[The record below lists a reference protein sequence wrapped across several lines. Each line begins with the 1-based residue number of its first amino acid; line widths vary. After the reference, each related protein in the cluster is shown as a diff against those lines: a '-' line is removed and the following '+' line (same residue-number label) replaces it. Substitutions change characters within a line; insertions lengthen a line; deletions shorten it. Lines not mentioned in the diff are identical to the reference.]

1 MAPTESAASA
11 AETGIPN
18 GTGAPDRVPD
28 RSLDR
33 SLDRALAAELWQ
45 GCDAARCGL
54 TRDEFEQI
62 LVDAGTAQH
71 FGLAEASNATSA
83 TPRQQAAF
91 FRSLCVADLALA
103 RACAR
108 GNERAWEQFIAVYR
122 QPLTRAAI
130 AITGSETLGRDLA
143 DQLYAELYGL
153 NVREG
158 QRRCPLLS
166 YRGRGSLMGWLR
178 TTLAQRHVDHYR
190 RTHREEP
197 LWHSNDADEFDAPA
211 PDPLPQTPARELSL
225 LERAIE
231 QAVSGCDAEERYLLA
246 AYYLDEKTLLE
257 IGRVL
262 GVHEA
267 TVSRRL
273 HRAADQIR
281 KQILK
286 TLQRSGMSRRAAQE
300 AMGADARDLE
310 VNLKKLLQNSQSEAF
325 QEQAA
330 S

>member
-1 MAPTESAASA
+1 MAPTESAGSA
-11 AETGIPN
+11 AETAIPN
-18 GTGAPDRVPD
+18 GTGAPDGVPD

-33 SLDRALAAELWQ
+33 TLAAELWH
-45 GCDAARCGL
+45 GCGAAGWGL

-62 LVDAGTAQH
+62 LLDAGTAQH
-71 FGLAEASNATSA
+71 FGLAEAPDVNPA
-83 TPRQQAAF
+83 TPKQQSVF
-91 FRSLCVADLALA
+91 FRSLRVADLALA

-108 GNERAWEQFIAVYR
+108 GNEHAWEHFIAVYR

-153 NVREG
+153 SVRDG

-190 RTHREEP
+190 RTRREEP
-197 LWHSNDADEFDAPA
+197 IEEFDAPA
-211 PDPLPQTPARELSL
+211 PAPLPQTAARELSL
-225 LERAIE
+225 LEQAIE
-231 QAVSGCDAEERYLLA
+231 QAVSSRDAEERFLLA
-246 AYYLDEKTLLE
+246 AYYLDEQTLLE
-257 IGRVL
+257 IARVL

-273 HRAADQIR
+273 RRAADQIR

-286 TLQRSGMSRRAAQE
+286 SLERNGMSRRAAQE
-300 AMGADARDLE
+300 AMGADPRDIE

>member
-11 AETGIPN
+11 VETGIPN
-18 GTGAPDRVPD
+18 GTGAPNCV
-28 RSLDR
+28 LDPG
-33 SLDRALAAELWQ
+33 LAAELWRA
-45 GCDAARCGL
+45 CDAARWGL

-62 LVDAGTAQH
+62 LVDAGTAQN
-71 FGLAEASNATSA
+71 FGLAEAPNATPA
-83 TPRQQAAF
+83 TPKQQAAF
-91 FRSLCVADLALA
+91 FHSLCVTDFALA

-108 GNERAWEQFIAVYR
+108 GNERAWEHFIAVFR

-130 AITGSETLGRDLA
+130 AITGSDTLGRDLA

-190 RTHREEP
+190 RTRREEP
-197 LWHSNDADEFDAPA
+197 LRRTNDVEEFDEPA
-211 PDPLPQTPARELSL
+211 PDPPPQTPARELSL

-231 QAVSGCDAEERYLLA
+231 QVVSGRQAEERYLLA
-246 AYYLDEKTLLE
+246 AYYLDGQTLLE
-257 IGRVL
+257 IARVL

-273 HRAADQIR
+273 HRTADQIR

-286 TLQRSGMSRRAAQE
+286 DLQRHGMSRRAAE
-300 AMGADARDLE
+300 ETMGADPRDLE
-310 VNLKKLLQNSQSEAF
+310 VNLKKLLQNSQSDAF
-325 QEQAA
+325 HEQAA

>member
-1 MAPTESAASA
+1 MAPTESVAGA
-11 AETGIPN
+11 AEPGVPN
-18 GTGAPDRVPD
+18 GAAGPDCVPD
-28 RSLDR
+28 RGLD
-33 SLDRALAAELWQ
+33 SALAAELWR
-45 GCDAARCGL
+45 GCDAGSWGL

-62 LVDAGTAQH
+62 LLDAGTAQN
-71 FGLAEASNATSA
+71 FGLTETAALVPVT
-83 TPRQQAAF
+83 RKQQMNF
-91 FRSLCVADLALA
+91 FRNLCVGDLALA

-108 GNERAWEQFIAVYR
+108 GNERAWEHFIAVYR

-153 NVREG
+153 NMRDG

-190 RTHREEP
+190 RTRHEEP
-197 LWHSNDADEFDAPA
+197 IDNFDAPA
-211 PDPLPQTPARELSL
+211 PDPPPQTTARELSQ
-225 LERAIE
+225 LEQAIE
-231 QAVSGCDAEERYLLA
+231 HAVSGRDAEDRYLLA
-246 AYYLDEKTLLE
+246 AYYLDGRTLLE
-257 IGRVL
+257 IARVL

-273 HRAADQIR
+273 RRAEKEIR

-286 TLQRSGMSRRAAQE
+286 HLQRQGMSRRAAEE
-300 AMGADARDLE
+300 AMGAAARDLE

>member
-1 MAPTESAASA
+1 MAPTESAANA
-11 AETGIPN
+11 AENEIPK
-18 GTGAPDRVPD
+18 GTGAPDCAPNGNLD
-28 RSLDR
+28 HKLDR
-33 SLDRALAAELWQ
+33 DLAAELWKS
-45 GCDAARCGL
+45 CDAARWGL
-54 TRDEFEQI
+54 SRDEFEQI
-62 LVDAGTAQH
+62 LVGAGTAQN
-71 FGLAEASNATSA
+71 FGLAAASNATPA
-83 TPRQQAAF
+83 TPKQQAAF
-91 FRSLCVADLALA
+91 FRSLCVADFALA

-108 GNERAWEQFIAVYR
+108 GNESAWEHFVTVYR

-158 QRRCPLLS
+158 ARRCPLLS

-190 RTHREEP
+190 RTRREEP
-197 LWHSNDADEFDAPA
+197 LEELDAPA
-211 PDPLPQTPARELSL
+211 PDPVPQTTARELSL

-231 QAVSGCDAEERYLLA
+231 EAVSSRDAEERYLLA
-246 AYYLDEKTLLE
+246 AYYLDERTLLE
-257 IGRVL
+257 MGRVL

-273 HRAADQIR
+273 HRAEKEIR

-286 TLQRSGMSRRAAQE
+286 QLQRGGMSRRAAEE

>member
-1 MAPTESAASA
+1 MAPTESVASA

-18 GTGAPDRVPD
+18 GTAA
-28 RSLDR
+28 
-33 SLDRALAAELWQ
+33 LDRALADELWR
-45 GCDAARCGL
+45 GCDAAGWGL

-62 LVDAGTAQH
+62 LLDAGTARN
-71 FGLAEASNATSA
+71 FGLAEVSIA
-83 TPRQQAAF
+83 TPATPKQQAAF
-91 FRSLCVADLALA
+91 FRGLCVADLALA

-108 GNERAWEQFIAVYR
+108 GNERAWEHFVAVYR

-143 DQLYAELYGL
+143 EQLYAELYGL
-153 NVREG
+153 NMREG

-166 YRGRGSLMGWLR
+166 YRGRGSLMAWLR

-190 RTHREEP
+190 RTRREEP
-197 LWHSNDADEFDAPA
+197 IEGFDAPA
-211 PDPLPQTPARELSL
+211 PDPPPQTPSRELSL
-225 LERAIE
+225 LERSIE
-231 QAVSGCDAEERYLLA
+231 QAVSGRDAEDRYLLA
-246 AYYLDEKTLLE
+246 AYYLDGQTLLG
-257 IGRVL
+257 IARVL

-267 TVSRRL
+267 TVSRKLR
-273 HRAADQIR
+273 RAADQIR
-281 KQILK
+281 KQILRN
-286 TLQRSGMSRRAAQE
+286 LECNGMSRRAAQE
-300 AMGADARDLE
+300 AMGADPRDLE

>member
-1 MAPTESAASA
+1 MAPTESVASA
-11 AETGIPN
+11 AEPGIPN
-18 GTGAPDRVPD
+18 GTGAPDCVP
-28 RSLDR
+28 DR
-33 SLDRALAAELWQ
+33 SLDRALATELWRS
-45 GCDAARCGL
+45 CDAAGWGL
-54 TRDEFEQI
+54 TRDEFDQI
-62 LVDAGTAQH
+62 LLDAATAQN
-71 FGLAEASNATSA
+71 FGLPEAALA
-83 TPRQQAAF
+83 TPKQQKTF
-91 FRSLCVADLALA
+91 FHGLCVADLALA

-108 GNERAWEQFIAVYR
+108 GNERAWEYFIAVYR

-143 DQLYAELYGL
+143 EQLYAELYGL

-190 RTHREEP
+190 RTRREEP
-197 LWHSNDADEFDAPA
+197 IEEFDAPA
-211 PDPLPQTPARELSL
+211 PDPPPRTPPRELSL

-231 QAVSGCDAEERYLLA
+231 QTVSARIAEERYLLA
-246 AYYLDEKTLLE
+246 AYYLDGQTLLE
-257 IGRVL
+257 MACVL

-273 HRAADQIR
+273 HRAEKEIR

-286 TLQRSGMSRRAAQE
+286 HLERSGMSRPAAEE
-300 AMGADARDLE
+300 ALGADPRDLE

>member
-1 MAPTESAASA
+1 MAPTESAGSA
-11 AETGIPN
+11 DETGIPS
-18 GTGAPDRVPD
+18 GTGAPDCV
-28 RSLDR
+28 LD
-33 SLDRALAAELWQ
+33 SALADELWH
-45 GCDAARCGL
+45 GCDAVRWGL

-62 LVDAGTAQH
+62 LLDAGTAQN
-71 FGLAEASNATSA
+71 FGLPEATTATQSQEK
-83 TPRQQAAF
+83 TF
-91 FRSLCVADLALA
+91 FRGLCVADLALA

-108 GNERAWEQFIAVYR
+108 GNERAWEHFLAVYR

-153 NVREG
+153 SVRDG

-190 RTHREEP
+190 RTRREEP
-197 LWHSNDADEFDAPA
+197 IEELDAPA
-211 PDPLPQTPARELSL
+211 PDPLSQTPARELSL
-225 LERAIE
+225 LEQAIE
-231 QAVSGCDAEERYLLA
+231 QAVSSRDAEERFLLA
-246 AYYLDEKTLLE
+246 AYYLDEQTLLE

-273 HRAADQIR
+273 HRATGQIR

-286 TLQRSGMSRRAAQE
+286 NLQRNGMSRRAAQE
-300 AMGADARDLE
+300 AMGADPRDLE

>member
-11 AETGIPN
+11 AETGTPN
-18 GTGAPDRVPD
+18 GTGTPDCVPN
-28 RSLDR
+28 R

-45 GCDAARCGL
+45 GCDAAGWGL
-54 TRDEFEQI
+54 TRGEFEQI
-62 LVDAGTAQH
+62 LVDAGTAQN
-71 FGLAEASNATSA
+71 FGLAEDSNATPA
-83 TPRQQAAF
+83 TTKQQAAF

-103 RACAR
+103 RACAS
-108 GNERAWEQFIAVYR
+108 GSERAWEHFIAVYR

-130 AITGSETLGRDLA
+130 AITSSETLGRDLA

-190 RTHREEP
+190 RTRREEP
-197 LWHSNDADEFDAPA
+197 IEELDAPA
-211 PDPLPQTPARELSL
+211 PNPLPQMPARELSL
-225 LERAIE
+225 LELAIE
-231 QAVSGCDAEERYLLA
+231 EAVRSRDAEDCYLLA
-246 AYYLDEKTLLE
+246 AYYLDEQTLLE

-273 HRAADQIR
+273 HRTTDQIR

-286 TLQRSGMSRRAAQE
+286 NLQRCGMSRRQAQE
-300 AMGADARDLE
+300 AMGADSRDLE

>member
-11 AETGIPN
+11 AETAIPN
-18 GTGAPDRVPD
+18 GTGAPDCVP
-28 RSLDR
+28 DR
-33 SLDRALAAELWQ
+33 SLDRALAAELWR
-45 GCDAARCGL
+45 GCDAARWGL

-62 LVDAGTAQH
+62 LVDAGTAQN
-71 FGLAEASNATSA
+71 FGLAEASNATPA
-83 TPRQQAAF
+83 TPKQQAVF
-91 FRSLCVADLALA
+91 FRSLCVADFALA

-108 GNERAWEQFIAVYR
+108 GNERAWEHLVAAYR

-130 AITGSETLGRDLA
+130 AITGSETLGCDLA

-190 RTHREEP
+190 RTRREEP
-197 LWHSNDADEFDAPA
+197 IEELDSPA
-211 PDPLPQTPARELSL
+211 PEPLPQTPARELSL

-231 QAVSGCDAEERYLLA
+231 QAVSSCNAEERYLLA
-246 AYYLDEKTLLE
+246 AYYLDGQTLLE
-257 IGRVL
+257 IARVL

-273 HRAADQIR
+273 HRTADQIR

-286 TLQRSGMSRRAAQE
+286 NLQRRGMSRRAAQE

>member
-1 MAPTESAASA
+1 MAPTESVAGAAQT
-11 AETGIPN
+11 EIPTGS
-18 GTGAPDRVPD
+18 GVPGRISD
-28 RSLDR
+28 FVLDP
-33 SLDRALAAELWQ
+33 ALAAELWQ
-45 GCDAARCGL
+45 GCNMAHWGL
-54 TRDEFEQI
+54 TRGEFEQI
-62 LVDAGTAQH
+62 LVDAGTAQN
-71 FGLAEASNATSA
+71 FGSAEISST
-83 TPRQQAAF
+83 TPTAKQQAAF
-91 FRSLCVADLALA
+91 FRGLCVADFALA

-108 GNERAWEQFIAVYR
+108 GNERAWEHFIAVYR

-143 DQLYAELYGL
+143 EQLYAELYGM

-158 QRRCPLLS
+158 RRRCPLLS

-190 RTHREEP
+190 RTRREEP
-197 LWHSNDADEFDAPA
+197 IEDLDAPA
-211 PDPLPQTPARELSL
+211 PHPLPQTPARELSL
-225 LERAIE
+225 LEQAIQE
-231 QAVSGCDAEERYLLA
+231 AVGGRDAEERYLLA
-246 AYYLDEKTLLE
+246 AYYLDGQTLLE
-257 IGRVL
+257 ISRVL

-281 KQILK
+281 KQVLK
-286 TLQRSGMSRRAAQE
+286 NLQRHGLSRRAAE
-300 AMGADARDLE
+300 ELLGAGRDVLGRDLE

>member
-1 MAPTESAASA
+1 MAPTESVASA
-11 AETGIPN
+11 AEPGIPN
-18 GTGAPDRVPD
+18 GTGAPDCVP
-28 RSLDR
+28 DR
-33 SLDRALAAELWQ
+33 SLDRALATELWRS
-45 GCDAARCGL
+45 CDAARWGL
-54 TRDEFEQI
+54 TRDEFDQI
-62 LVDAGTAQH
+62 LLDAATAQN
-71 FGLAEASNATSA
+71 FGLPEAALA
-83 TPRQQAAF
+83 TPKQQRTF
-91 FRSLCVADLALA
+91 FHGMCVADLALA

-108 GNERAWEQFIAVYR
+108 GNERAWEYFIAVYR

-130 AITGSETLGRDLA
+130 AISGSETLGRDLA
-143 DQLYAELYGL
+143 EQLYAELYGL

-166 YRGRGSLMGWLR
+166 YRGRGSLLGWLR

-190 RTHREEP
+190 RTRREEP
-197 LWHSNDADEFDAPA
+197 IEEFDAPA
-211 PDPLPQTPARELSL
+211 PDPPPQTLPRELSL

-231 QAVSGCDAEERYLLA
+231 QTVGGRQAEERYLLA
-246 AYYLDEKTLLE
+246 AYYLDGQTLLE
-257 IGRVL
+257 MARVL

-273 HRAADQIR
+273 HRAEKEIR

-286 TLQRSGMSRRAAQE
+286 HLQRSGMSRPAAEE
-300 AMGADARDLE
+300 ALGADPRDLE

>member
-1 MAPTESAASA
+1 MAPIESAA
-11 AETGIPN
+11 EVGIPN
-18 GTGAPDRVPD
+18 GTGAPDCVPN
-28 RSLDR
+28 RSLD
-33 SLDRALAAELWQ
+33 SALADELWR
-45 GCDAARCGL
+45 GCDAARWGL
-54 TRDEFEQI
+54 TREEFQQI

-71 FGLAEASNATSA
+71 FGLAGAASA
-83 TPRQQAAF
+83 TPATAKQQAAF
-91 FRSLCVADLALA
+91 FRGLCVADLALA

-108 GNERAWEQFIAVYR
+108 GNERAWERFIAVYR

-130 AITGSETLGRDLA
+130 AITGSDTLGRDLA

-153 NVREG
+153 DERDG

-178 TTLAQRHVDHYR
+178 TILAQRHVDHYR
-190 RTHREEP
+190 RTRREEP
-197 LWHSNDADEFDAPA
+197 IEEFDAPA
-211 PDPLPQTPARELSL
+211 PDPLPQTQARELSL
-225 LERAIE
+225 LEQAIA
-231 QAVSGCDAEERYLLA
+231 QAVSDRDAEERYLLA
-246 AYYLDEKTLLE
+246 AYYLDEQTLLE
-257 IGRVL
+257 IAHVL

-273 HRAADQIR
+273 HRATDQIR

-286 TLQRSGMSRRAAQE
+286 NLERYGMSRRAAQE
-300 AMGADARDLE
+300 AMGADARDVE

>member
-1 MAPTESAASA
+1 MAPTESVASA
-11 AETGIPN
+11 AEPGIPN
-18 GTGAPDRVPD
+18 GTGAPDCVP
-28 RSLDR
+28 DR
-33 SLDRALAAELWQ
+33 SLDRALATELWRS
-45 GCDAARCGL
+45 CDAAGWGL
-54 TRDEFEQI
+54 TRDEFDQI
-62 LVDAGTAQH
+62 LLDAATAQN
-71 FGLAEASNATSA
+71 FGLPEAALA
-83 TPRQQAAF
+83 TPKQQKTF
-91 FRSLCVADLALA
+91 FHGLCVADLALA

-108 GNERAWEQFIAVYR
+108 GNERAWEYFIAVYR

-143 DQLYAELYGL
+143 EQLYAELYGL

-190 RTHREEP
+190 RTRREEP
-197 LWHSNDADEFDAPA
+197 IEEFDAPA
-211 PDPLPQTPARELSL
+211 PDPPPRTPPRELSL

-231 QAVSGCDAEERYLLA
+231 QTVSARIAEERYLLA
-246 AYYLDEKTLLE
+246 AYYLDGQTLLE
-257 IGRVL
+257 IARVL

-273 HRAADQIR
+273 HRTTHEIR

-286 TLQRSGMSRRAAQE
+286 HLERSGMSRPAAEE
-300 AMGADARDLE
+300 ALGADPRDLE
-310 VNLKKLLQNSQSEAF
+310 VNLRKLLQNSQSEAF

>member
-1 MAPTESAASA
+1 MAPTESVASA
-11 AETGIPN
+11 AEPGIPN
-18 GTGAPDRVPD
+18 GTGAPDCVP
-28 RSLDR
+28 DR
-33 SLDRALAAELWQ
+33 SLDRALATELWRS
-45 GCDAARCGL
+45 CDAAGWGL
-54 TRDEFEQI
+54 TRDEFDQI
-62 LVDAGTAQH
+62 LLDAATAQN
-71 FGLAEASNATSA
+71 FGLPEAAPA
-83 TPRQQAAF
+83 TPKQQKTF
-91 FRSLCVADLALA
+91 FHGMCVADLALA

-108 GNERAWEQFIAVYR
+108 GNERAWEYFIAVYR

-143 DQLYAELYGL
+143 EQLYAELYGL

-166 YRGRGSLMGWLR
+166 YRGRGSLLGWLR

-190 RTHREEP
+190 RTRREEP
-197 LWHSNDADEFDAPA
+197 IEEFDAPA
-211 PDPLPQTPARELSL
+211 PDPPPQTLPRELSL

-231 QAVSGCDAEERYLLA
+231 QTVGGRQAEERYLLA
-246 AYYLDEKTLLE
+246 AYYLDGQTLLE
-257 IGRVL
+257 MARVL

-273 HRAADQIR
+273 HRAEKEIR

-286 TLQRSGMSRRAAQE
+286 HLQRSGMSRPAAEE
-300 AMGADARDLE
+300 ALGADPRDLE

>member
-11 AETGIPN
+11 AETGIPT
-18 GTGAPDRVPD
+18 GTGAPNCVSD
-28 RSLDR
+28 L
-33 SLDRALAAELWQ
+33 SLDRALAAELWR
-45 GCDAARCGL
+45 GCDAARWGL

-62 LVDAGTAQH
+62 LLEAGTAQN
-71 FGLAEASNATSA
+71 FGLTSTA
-83 TPRQQAAF
+83 TPATPKQQAAF
-91 FRSLCVADLALA
+91 FRNLCVADLALA

-108 GNERAWEQFIAVYR
+108 GNERAWEHFIAIYR

-143 DQLYAELYGL
+143 DQLYAEIYGL
-153 NVREG
+153 NAREG

-190 RTHREEP
+190 RTRREEP
-197 LWHSNDADEFDAPA
+197 IQEFDAPA
-211 PDPLPQTPARELSL
+211 PDPLPQMPARELSL
-225 LERAIE
+225 LEQAIA
-231 QAVSGCDAEERYLLA
+231 QAVSSRDPEVCYLLA
-246 AYYLDEKTLLE
+246 AYYLDEQTLLE

-273 HRAADQIR
+273 HRATDQIR
-281 KQILK
+281 KHILK
-286 TLQRSGMSRRAAQE
+286 NLQRHGMSRRQAEE
-300 AMGADARDLE
+300 AMGADTRDLE

>member
-11 AETGIPN
+11 AETAIPN
-18 GTGAPDRVPD
+18 GTGAPDCVP
-28 RSLDR
+28 DR
-33 SLDRALAAELWQ
+33 SLDRALAAELWR
-45 GCDAARCGL
+45 GCDAARWGL

-62 LVDAGTAQH
+62 LVDAGTAQN
-71 FGLAEASNATSA
+71 FGLAEASNATPA
-83 TPRQQAAF
+83 TPKQQAVF
-91 FRSLCVADLALA
+91 FRSLCVADFALA

-108 GNERAWEQFIAVYR
+108 GNERAWEHLVAVYR

-130 AITGSETLGRDLA
+130 AITGSETLGCDLA

-190 RTHREEP
+190 RTRREEP
-197 LWHSNDADEFDAPA
+197 IEELDSPA
-211 PDPLPQTPARELSL
+211 PEPLPQTPARELSL

-231 QAVSGCDAEERYLLA
+231 QAVSSCNAEERYLLA
-246 AYYLDEKTLLE
+246 AYYLDGQTLLE
-257 IGRVL
+257 IARVL

-273 HRAADQIR
+273 HRTADQIR

-286 TLQRSGMSRRAAQE
+286 KLQRRGMSRRAAQE

-310 VNLKKLLQNSQSEAF
+310 VNLKKLLQNSQSETF

>member
-11 AETGIPN
+11 AETAIPN
-18 GTGAPDRVPD
+18 GTGAPDCVP
-28 RSLDR
+28 DR
-33 SLDRALAAELWQ
+33 SLDRALAAELWR
-45 GCDAARCGL
+45 GCDAARWGL
-54 TRDEFEQI
+54 TRDQFEQI
-62 LVDAGTAQH
+62 LVDAGTAQN
-71 FGLAEASNATSA
+71 FGLSEAANATPP
-83 TPRQQAAF
+83 TRQQQAVF
-91 FRSLCVADLALA
+91 FRSLCVADFALA

-108 GNERAWEQFIAVYR
+108 GNERAWEHLVAAYR

-130 AITGSETLGRDLA
+130 AITGSETLGCDLA

-190 RTHREEP
+190 RTRREEP
-197 LWHSNDADEFDAPA
+197 IGQSNDVDEFDAAA
-211 PDPLPQTPARELSL
+211 PDPPPQTPARELSL

-231 QAVSGCDAEERYLLA
+231 QAVSSCNAEERYLLA
-246 AYYLDEKTLLE
+246 AYYLDGQTLLE
-257 IGRVL
+257 IARVL

-273 HRAADQIR
+273 HRTADQIR

-286 TLQRSGMSRRAAQE
+286 NLQRRGMSRRAAQE

>member
-1 MAPTESAASA
+1 MAPTESVASA
-11 AETGIPN
+11 AEPGIPN
-18 GTGAPDRVPD
+18 GTGAPDCVP
-28 RSLDR
+28 DR
-33 SLDRALAAELWQ
+33 SLDRALATELWRS
-45 GCDAARCGL
+45 CDAAGWGL
-54 TRDEFEQI
+54 TRDEFDQI
-62 LVDAGTAQH
+62 LLDAATAQN
-71 FGLAEASNATSA
+71 FGLPEAALA
-83 TPRQQAAF
+83 TPKQQKTF
-91 FRSLCVADLALA
+91 FHGLCVADLALA

-108 GNERAWEQFIAVYR
+108 GNERAWEYFIAVYR

-130 AITGSETLGRDLA
+130 AISGSETLGRDLA
-143 DQLYAELYGL
+143 EQLYAELYGL

-166 YRGRGSLMGWLR
+166 YRGRGSLLGWLR

-190 RTHREEP
+190 RTRREEP
-197 LWHSNDADEFDAPA
+197 IEEFDAPA
-211 PDPLPQTPARELSL
+211 PDPPPQTLPRELSL

-231 QAVSGCDAEERYLLA
+231 QTVGGRQAEERYLLA
-246 AYYLDEKTLLE
+246 AYYLDGQTLLE
-257 IGRVL
+257 MARVL

-273 HRAADQIR
+273 HRAEKEIR

-286 TLQRSGMSRRAAQE
+286 HLQRSGMSRPAAEE
-300 AMGADARDLE
+300 ALGADPRDLE